1 MFCIL
6 NQSAGTPS
14 AKAGASEIAELF
26 AAHGLAVTVVAG
38 TGDEIAQLCQRALDE
53 NHEIVVAGGG
63 DGTINSVASAL
74 TGTSVILGVLPM
86 GTLNHFAKDLKIPP
100 GLPEAI
106 ANIAAGNVRNV
117 DVGEVNGLIFLNNS
131 SLGLYPRLV
140 REREKLQG
148 GGASKWV
155 AFIRAVAY
163 VLARYKHLHVRLDA
177 SNKEQRRQPTPFLFV
192 GNNRYSLNGW
202 AIGTRTRMDEARL
215 WLCMAPRRGP
225 VGLIWLA
232 LQALLGRLKDD
243 AFDTI
248 ETGECWIETRRKRI
262 DVARDGEVTAMVAP
276 LHYRI
281 RPGALRVLAPVA
293 DAPAGGQ

>member
-6 NQSAGTPS
+6 NDSAGTQS
-14 AKAGASEIAELF
+14 AKARASEIAALF
-26 AAHGLAVTVVAG
+26 SSHGMTVTVVTG
-38 TGDEIAQLCQRALDE
+38 TGDDIASLCQRALRE
-53 NHEIVVAGGG
+53 NHETVVAGGG
-63 DGTINSVASAL
+63 DGTINCVASAL
-74 TGTSVILGVLPM
+74 AGTGVTLGVLPM

-131 SLGLYPRLV
+131 SIGLYPQLV

-155 AFIRAVAY
+155 AFVRAIGY
-163 VLARYKHLHVRLDA
+163 VLARYRHLNLRLDA
-177 SNKEQRRQPTPFLFV
+177 GNMAQRRQSTPFLFV
-192 GNNRYSLNGW
+192 GNNRYSTNGS
-202 AIGTRTRMDEARL
+202 AIGTRERLDEARL

-225 VGLIWLA
+225 GGLIWLA
-232 LQALLGRLKDD
+232 LLALLGRLKDD

-248 ETGECWIETRRKRI
+248 ETGECWIETRRRRI

-281 RPGALRVLAPVA
+281 RPGALRVLVPVA
-293 DAPAGGQ
+293 DAPATGQ